1 MVITYER
8 VNAARA
14 RLTTRQ
20 RSRLAHQLSRFV
32 TPTKREIEE
41 AWAKE
46 IARRVAEIDAGT
58 AILVSA
64 DEVFAEARRA
74 VDRVRQDKLQH
85 STPEIE
91 NACLDEVDRRIRLQD
106 AGLIDDIDAD
116 DLFRELRE
124 TRLR

>member
-20 RSRLAHQLSRFV
+20 RNRLAHQLSRFV
-32 TPTKREIEE
+32 TPTRREIEE

-64 DEVFAEARRA
+64 DEVFAEARSA
-74 VDRVRQDKLQH
+74 VDRVRQEKSQH

-91 NACLDEVDRRIRLQD
+91 NAWLDEVERRIRLQD

-116 DLFRELRE
+116 DLYREMRS
-124 TRLR
+124 RLR

>member
-1 MVITYER
+1 MTYGHIKT
-8 VNAARA
+8 AAM
-14 RLTTRQ
+14 RLSKRQ
-20 RSRLAHQLSRFV
+20 RIRLAHKLARGIPYKCV
-32 TPTKREIEE
+32 EVRE

-116 DLFRELRE
+116 DLFRE
-124 TRLR
+124 

>member
-20 RSRLAHQLSRFV
+20 RNRLAHQLSRFV
-32 TPTKREIEE
+32 TPTRREIEE
-41 AWAKE
+41 EWAKE
-46 IARRVAEIDAGT
+46 IQRRVAEIDAGT
-58 AILVSA
+58 AILHDG
-64 DEVFAEARRA
+64 DEVIAELRRGLERA
-74 VDRVRQDKLQH
+74 RQDKLD
-85 STPEIE
+85 IE
-91 NACLDEVDRRIRLQD
+91 NAQLDEIERRIRLQD

>member
-8 VNAARA
+8 VKAAA
-14 RLTTRQ
+14 VRLTNRK
-20 RSRLAHQLSRFV
+20 RSRLAHRLSRFV
-32 TPTKREIEE
+32 TPTRREIEE

-46 IARRVAEIDAGT
+46 IERRVAEIRAGT
-58 AILVSA
+58 ATLVDS
-64 DEVFAEARRA
+64 DESIAAARRA
-74 VDRVRQDKLQH
+74 VERVRQEKLQH

-91 NACLDEVDRRIRLQD
+91 NAWLDEVDQRIRLQD